1 MRAAEPVWIL
11 FEFGFQTLKRDL
23 IWLDSRL
30 FTFTEYAPGLLGSG
44 YTMAYMHSLCRAGL
58 GSGSFEGAILTL
70 VVFRCHHVPLIYIY
84 IHTGLH
90 CTSTEL
96 SC

>member
-30 FTFTEYAPGLLGSG
+30 FTFTEYAPGL
-44 YTMAYMHSLCRAGL
+44 HSLCRAGL